1 MCYKSPTQHHLEN
14 IIMNQF
20 ACIALAAVPA
30 MIASAPAQEQQFTV
44 QDYIQNQMA
53 LLNGMN
59 ELLALKHISEDPG
72 DVAKAINQ
80 LAQYGAALVSLKS
93 QLNADEL
100 AAAQGNLESDPVAQA
115 TGAAFISAV
124 NALADQ
130 NFYGSNE
137 LATAV
142 QNFVAVLGSM

>member
-1 MCYKSPTQHHLEN
+1 
-14 IIMNQF
+14 MNKF
-20 ACIALAAVPA
+20 ACIVLAASPA
-30 MIASAPAQEQQFTV
+30 MIATAPAQEQKFTV
-44 QDYIQNQMA
+44 QDYIRTQMA

-59 ELLALKHISEDPG
+59 ELLALKHIAEDPG

-80 LAQYGAALVSLKS
+80 LTQYGAALVSLKS
-93 QLNADEL
+93 SLNADEL
-100 AAAQGNLESDPVAQA
+100 AAAQGNLEADPSAQA
-115 TGAAFISAV
+115 IGAAFINAV

-142 QNFVAVLGSM
+142 QNFAAVLGRM

>member
-1 MCYKSPTQHHLEN
+1 
-14 IIMNQF
+14 MNKF
-20 ACIALAAVPA
+20 ACIVLAASPA
-30 MIASAPAQEQQFTV
+30 MIATAPAQEQKFTV
-44 QDYIQNQMA
+44 QDYIRTQMA

-59 ELLALKHISEDPG
+59 ELLALKHIAEDPG

-80 LAQYGAALVSLKS
+80 LTQYGAALVSLKS
-93 QLNADEL
+93 SLNADEL
-100 AAAQGNLESDPVAQA
+100 AAAQGNLEADPAAQA
-115 TGAAFISAV
+115 IGAAFINAV

-142 QNFVAVLGSM
+142 QNFAAVLGRM

>member
-1 MCYKSPTQHHLEN
+1 
-14 IIMNQF
+14 MNKF
-20 ACIALAAVPA
+20 ACIVLAASPA
-30 MIASAPAQEQQFTV
+30 MIATAPAQEQKFTV
-44 QDYIQNQMA
+44 QDYIRTQMA

-59 ELLALKHISEDPG
+59 ELLALKHIAEDPG

-80 LAQYGAALVSLKS
+80 LTQYGAALVSLKS
-93 QLNADEL
+93 SLNADEL
-100 AAAQGNLESDPVAQA
+100 AAAQGNLEADPAAQA
-115 TGAAFISAV
+115 TGAAFINAV

-142 QNFVAVLGSM
+142 QNFAAVLGRM

>member
-1 MCYKSPTQHHLEN
+1 
-14 IIMNQF
+14 MNKF
-20 ACIALAAVPA
+20 ACIVLAASPA
-30 MIASAPAQEQQFTV
+30 MIATAPAQEQKFTV
-44 QDYIQNQMA
+44 QDYIRTQMA

-59 ELLALKHISEDPG
+59 ELLALKHIAEDPG

-80 LAQYGAALVSLKS
+80 LTQYGAALVSLKS
-93 QLNADEL
+93 SLNADEL
-100 AAAQGNLESDPVAQA
+100 AAAQGNLEADPAAQA
-115 TGAAFISAV
+115 TGAAFINAV

-142 QNFVAVLGSM
+142 QNFAAEL

>member
-1 MCYKSPTQHHLEN
+1 
-14 IIMNQF
+14 MNKF
-20 ACIALAAVPA
+20 ACIVLAASPA
-30 MIASAPAQEQQFTV
+30 MIATAPAQEQKFTV
-44 QDYIQNQMA
+44 QDYIRTQMA

-59 ELLALKHISEDPG
+59 ELLALKHIAEDPG

-80 LAQYGAALVSLKS
+80 LTQYGAALVSLKS
-93 QLNADEL
+93 SLNADEL
-100 AAAQGNLESDPVAQA
+100 AAAQGNLEADPAAQA
-115 TGAAFISAV
+115 TGGAFINAV

-142 QNFVAVLGSM
+142 QNFAAVLGRM